1 MELVLAADPMCSWC
15 YGFGKQMGLLLERR
29 PDVSLKIILGGLR
42 AGATDVLD
50 DAGKQFRLHHWGKVE
65 EASGVAF
72 NREGLLARKGFVYD
86 TEPVCRAVVTARIL
100 RPEADLLSVFRAFQH
115 GFYVDALDT
124 TNGAVLAEIGSRA
137 LAELGYPISSEEFLA
152 EWNKRSTVEEAAAD
166 FASVRALGV
175 SSFPTLFL
183 KKGGTLRKVGAG
195 YAHVDELEKHLAAI
209 TA

>member
-137 LAELGYPISSEEFLA
+137 LAELGYPVSSEEFLA